1 MVRLAAATLAM
12 VHTTSAKMYDVT
24 FPHMVHPAVCS
35 DGCANWADLASDGNT
50 RSQSDV
56 DKKWSTGKAPAEAGR
71 ICAMPAN
78 DPDKTY
84 WCYCKNGSLLHSYG
98 YCTSPTTPVVEQ
110 LNLQYGKGSLVVA
123 GFVTFGDIE
132 DAAAPQA
139 EFSTSESGPWESAT
153 GITNVYE
160 APYDKTYNFHF
171 VKLTG
176 LKPGETYHY
185 RVKSG
190 GSEWSSLHSFK
201 QVSEQGPTRAA
212 IFGDMGVFKYNNMQN
227 MADDAAAG
235 RIEGIIHMGDHAYN
249 MAEESG
255 TRGDGYMN
263 AFSKLLAGMPW
274 VPVLGNHEFYG
285 DISAAERYANMTY
298 DHDDPD
304 TCSVDKAAC
313 TAHAH
318 NVRSPVNALIAR
330 GSALGM
336 GMHGGGSAGTP
347 SMSSRYYSVDF
358 GLMHLVSLDL
368 NVYYMDSEKEW
379 RGPQLEW
386 LKNDL
391 AAAVSNREAVPW
403 IVVMSHY
410 PMYCTSNS
418 LANGKHQDGQGD
430 TLEDS
435 WTQDCWSYGG
445 AIQQVRDDLE
455 PLYAKFGVDL
465 YLAGHEHNYES
476 MWPVLNSTVAE
487 KKTFIDP
494 KAPVH
499 FTSGAGGAPGLD
511 TFGDSA
517 EFIRNRLSDWGYG
530 RITAHNASHFTYDH
544 ILNDDGSLF
553 DSVTVVKSSHG
564 PYEMLMRAEETEV
577 SV

>member
-1 MVRLAAATLAM
+1 MVRLSAATLAM
-12 VHTTSAKMYDVT
+12 SYSAYAKMYDVT
-24 FPHMVHPAVCS
+24 FPNMVHPAVCKE
-35 DGCANWADLASDGNT
+35 GCADWSDLASDGNT
-50 RSQSDV
+50 RSQADV

-78 DPDKTY
+78 DPDTTY
-84 WCYCKNGSLLHSYG
+84 WCYCKNSHTFSSYG

-123 GFVTFGDIE
+123 GFVTFGEAE

-139 EFSTSESGPWESAT
+139 QFTTNKSGHWESAT
-153 GITNVYE
+153 GITNVYD

-176 LKPGETYHY
+176 LKPGETYSY

-190 GSEWSSLHSFK
+190 GSEWSPIHSFT
-201 QVSEQGPTRAA
+201 QVKEEGPTRAA
-212 IFGDMGVFKYNNMQN
+212 IFGDMGVFAYNNMQN

-249 MAEESG
+249 MAEKSG

-285 DISAAERYANMTY
+285 DIDAAERYANMTY

-304 TCSVDKAAC
+304 TC
-313 TAHAH
+313 AH

-330 GSALGM
+330 GSALSM

-358 GLMHLVSLDL
+358 GLVHLVSLDL
-368 NVYYMDSEKEW
+368 NVYYFDSEKEW
-379 RGPQLEW
+379 RAPQMAW

-391 AAAVSNREAVPW
+391 EAAASNREAVPW
-403 IVVMSHY
+403 IVVVSHY

-418 LANGKHQDGQGD
+418 LASGKHQDGQGD
-430 TLEDS
+430 TVEDS

-455 PLYAKFGVDL
+455 PLYAEFGVDV

-487 KKTFIDP
+487 EKTFIEP

-517 EFIRNRLSDWGYG
+517 DFIRNRLSEWGYG
-530 RITAHNASHFTYDH
+530 RITAHNATHFTYDH
-544 ILNDDGSLF
+544 ILNEDGSLF
-553 DSVTVVKSSHG
+553 DSVTVVKSSHSS
-564 PYEMLMRAEETEV
+564 YEMIMRPEVVEV